1 MENAAGIGLRS
12 PGFRKGRNGVKGQE
26 IPPCALFMLR
36 RSKDYYLLGE
46 EMKRIVR
53 ALL

>member
-1 MENAAGIGLRS
+1 MVSRG
-12 PGFRKGRNGVKGQE
+12 GRCH
-26 IPPCALFMLR
+26 PAPLFMLP